1 MCMLTLLLDTFFSAR
16 VSSQKH
22 SKRKEFVRIF
32 SIYLAF
38 AGVLGI
44 KVKIML
50 PWDPNNKNGPKRPL
64 PDNVSILEPK
74 DETHIAEELKAAK
87 IDITAAAPVAQVV
100 A

>member
-1 MCMLTLLLDTFFSAR
+1 MYMSTQPSDTSFSVKVFPPDRFPEEFSLHRLLFRPL
-16 VSSQKH
+16 
-22 SKRKEFVRIF
+22 
-32 SIYLAF
+32 
-38 AGVLGI
+38 GVLGI

-74 DETHIAEELKAAK
+74 DESHLYEEMKAAK
-87 IDITAAAPVAQVV
+87 IIDVSAPPMAQVI

>member
-1 MCMLTLLLDTFFSAR
+1 MHYIDLGGIFLII
-16 VSSQKH
+16 
-22 SKRKEFVRIF
+22 FVIV
-32 SIYLAF
+32 
-38 AGVLGI
+38 GVLGI

-87 IDITAAAPVAQVV
+87 MSDIAAVPPTQAVA
-100 A
+100 

>member
-1 MCMLTLLLDTFFSAR
+1 MNDSNFCLL
-16 VSSQKH
+16 V
-22 SKRKEFVRIF
+22 
-32 SIYLAF
+32 
-38 AGVLGI
+38 GVLGI

-87 IDITAAAPVAQVV
+87 IDITAAPPVAQV